1 MHVRVLSPDNM
12 ATSHIYIHC
21 MVAQRYEYYFQVVKT
36 IFYEQMQGESKI
48 LFQHKK
54 IKFISSSYHV
64 MFFLLYGQKLEQVN
78 REHIIPRENTH
89 VFHMLHI
96 FSYLNYIVKIWKV
109 F

>member
-1 MHVRVLSPDNM
+1 
-12 ATSHIYIHC
+12 

-64 MFFLLYGQKLEQVN
+64 MFFFIIWSEVGTSEQRTYN
-78 REHIIPRENTH
+78 PEGKHTCFSH
-89 VFHMLHI
+89 VTYFFI
-96 FSYLNYIVKIWKV
+96 S
-109 F
+109 